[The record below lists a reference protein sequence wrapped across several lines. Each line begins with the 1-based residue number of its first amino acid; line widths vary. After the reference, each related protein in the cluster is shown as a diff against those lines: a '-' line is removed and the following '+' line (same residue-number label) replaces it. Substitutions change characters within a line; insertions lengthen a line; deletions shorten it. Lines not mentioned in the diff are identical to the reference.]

1 MDVVHKKRKL
11 GSGQPVL
18 LWLTQK
24 AKFYQKRKY
33 IHIYVCVYIYIKLNC
48 NCYSFQEEN
57 RPIITNFNLPLPPK
71 KRGGREGLG
80 LNLSLFFQI

>member
-1 MDVVHKKRKL
+1 MLCTKKKRKL

-18 LWLTQK
+18 LWLTLK
-24 AKFYQKRKY
+24 AKYYQKRKY
-33 IHIYVCVYIYIKLNC
+33 ICIYIYKKLNC

-71 KRGGREGLG
+71 KRGGREGLN